1 MRLEVKTPLP
11 PVIKKNEIG
20 KHSKKLF
27 NTTQNKKNEKKDINQ
42 QIPILKNTVPLRKSA
57 KKDHFTID
65 AKLNQLIETDNNNKK
80 TNNNNN
86 KINNNNK
93 NNKKNS
99 NNNNNNKKDN
109 KLSKS
114 LNVSKSLSLF
124 NFDNEENE
132 EAEISFDKVVQRE
145 KNFQYHDIK
154 EFLDYA
160 DLPELFNTF
169 VKFKIYTKTQIENL
183 TKRDLINMSI
193 NEKNRNTILERIEEI
208 KNRPVSLEEFNGEFG
223 TQCDNN
229 IINNDPETFDIEE
242 NERIQSELFK
252 KAVEEFRN
260 AGKKKDDNNDE
271 NKIDINNNNNDI
283 NTDKSIKSITTNN
296 TENSVI
302 NPKKFLFEI
311 GGSDFLNLNNFS
323 LFSDQGN
330 DFKDDEEYLP
340 ELAIGRACWNC
351 FKRLEKAYPIN
362 YEQKYFCSEKCLNC
376 YKEKNMI
383 KCNFCN
389 KSFLK
394 TNAVL
399 KGNKKFCS
407 IDCFKK
413 DQNKIEEKDEEEDD
427 DEDNNNNKKEI
438 YKVPDFITNPKK
450 NDQPFEM
457 VDILDI

>member
-1 MRLEVKTPLP
+1 MNYL
-11 PVIKKNEIG
+11 KK
-20 KHSKKLF
+20 
-27 NTTQNKKNEKKDINQ
+27 Q
-42 QIPILKNTVPLRKSA
+42 LKN
-57 KKDHFTID
+57 
-65 AKLNQLIETDNNNKK
+65 
-80 TNNNNN
+80 
-86 KINNNNK
+86 
-93 NNKKNS
+93 
-99 NNNNNNKKDN
+99 
-109 KLSKS
+109 
-114 LNVSKSLSLF
+114 
-124 NFDNEENE
+124 
-132 EAEISFDKVVQRE
+132 
-145 KNFQYHDIK
+145 
-154 EFLDYA
+154 
-160 DLPELFNTF
+160 
-169 VKFKIYTKTQIENL
+169 
-183 TKRDLINMSI
+183 
-193 NEKNRNTILERIEEI
+193 LEMQE
-208 KNRPVSLEEFNGEFG
+208 
-223 TQCDNN
+223 
-229 IINNDPETFDIEE
+229 
-242 NERIQSELFK
+242 
-252 KAVEEFRN
+252 
-260 AGKKKDDNNDE
+260 KKKDDNNDE

-376 YKEKNMI
+376 YKDKNMI

-394 TNAVL
+394 SNAVL

-427 DEDNNNNKKEI
+427 DDDNNKKEI